1 MKYEEFQQLA
11 RLYVLGALDP
21 DEKEQFLAGRALF
34 GPKGEAFI
42 DQCRKLSAALAL
54 SLRPRAPH
62 PETKEKLMEQIR
74 ALMKEK
80 EAQTPVEPTELSP
93 GVAIPFSGEYAL
105 DRDRSGKR
113 RKRC

>member
-1 MKYEEFQQLA
+1 MKYEEFQHLA

-21 DEKEQFLAGRALF
+21 DEMEQFRVGRAIF

-54 SLRPRAPH
+54 SLRPVAPR

-80 EAQTPVEPTELSP
+80 EAQKPAETPASEPVVSFPEAFAQ
-93 GVAIPFSGEYAL
+93 GGG
-105 DRDRSGKR
+105 RRS
-113 RKRC
+113 KRC